1 MEKVIYAL
9 WPSAASDDFA
19 LAADLLDQVGPAL
32 TRAGAHGVQLN
43 VIDDHVAASAGL
55 APKGLRRTTM
65 APPIGAVVSLW
76 IDSAVRR
83 LRAPVDEVFTSR
95 QLRTAG
101 YLVVESEPIPSTRLA
116 IGPGQRTPGFTQVAF
131 LQRPERLTRAAWLE
145 RWHDHHTE
153 VAITTQS
160 TFAYR
165 QNLVVDALHDD
176 APVVDA
182 IVEESFPIE
191 ALTDWYAFYDAV
203 GDDVR
208 FSANVEA
215 MIASTATFLDHET
228 DLDVLPTS
236 QYVLSRPFA

>member
-9 WPSAASDDFA
+9 WSTPGSDDVG
-19 LAADLLDQVGPAL
+19 LAARLLDDVGPAL
-32 TRAGAHGVQLN
+32 AAAGAHGVQLN
-43 VIDDHVAASAGL
+43 VIDGDVAAGAAL

-65 APPIGAVVSLW
+65 DPPIAAVASVW
-76 IDSAVRR
+76 IDSAVRHS
-83 LRAPVDEVFTSR
+83 RAPIDAVFVDR
-95 QLRTAG
+95 GLRSAG
-101 YLVVESEPIPSTRLA
+101 YLVVESEPLPSSRRAT
-116 IGPGQRTPGFTQVAF
+116 GPRERTDGFTQVAF
-131 LQRPERLTRAAWLE
+131 LRRPTRLTRTAWLG
-145 RWHDHHTE
+145 RWQDHHTD
-153 VAITTQS
+153 VAIRTQS

-176 APVVDA
+176 APAVDA

-203 GDDVR
+203 GDDAR
-208 FSANVEA
+208 FSANVDA

>member
-9 WPSAASDDFA
+9 WPSPGSDDGS
-19 LAADLLDQVGPAL
+19 LAAQLLAEVGPAL
-32 TRAGAHGVQLN
+32 TEAGAQGVQLN
-43 VIDDHVAASAGL
+43 VIDGDVASSAGL
-55 APKGLRRTTM
+55 APRGLRRTTTS
-65 APPIGAVVSLW
+65 PPIAAVVSLW
-76 IDSAVRR
+76 VDSAVRH

-95 QLRTAG
+95 RLRTAG
-101 YLVVESEPIPSTRLA
+101 YLVVESEPVPSTRRA
-116 IGPGQRTPGFTQVAF
+116 TGPGKRTDGFTQVAF
-131 LQRPERLTRAAWLE
+131 LRRPERLTRAAWLE

-165 QNLVVDALHDD
+165 QNLVVDALDDD
-176 APVVDA
+176 APSVDA

-203 GDDVR
+203 GDDAR

-236 QYVLSRPFA
+236 QYVLSRPFD

>member
-9 WPSAASDDFA
+9 WPSAASDDA
-19 LAADLLDQVGPAL
+19 TLADRLLDEVGPAL
-32 TRAGAHGVQLN
+32 TEAGAHGVQLN
-43 VIDDHVAASAGL
+43 VIDGDVVASAGL

-76 IDSAVRR
+76 IDSAVRH
-83 LRAPVDEVFTSR
+83 LRAPIDDVFTSR
-95 QLRTAG
+95 QIPTAG
-101 YLVVESEPIPSTRLA
+101 YLVVESEPMPSTRQA
-116 IGPGQRTPGFTQVAF
+116 TGPGRRTDGFTQVAF
-131 LQRPERLTRAAWLE
+131 LRRPARLTRAAWLE

-153 VAITTQS
+153 VAMATQS

-165 QNLVVDALHDD
+165 QNLVVDALDDD
-176 APVVDA
+176 APPVDA

-191 ALTDWYAFYDAV
+191 ALADWYAFYDAV
-203 GDDVR
+203 GDDAR